1 MKILIDDVLTN
12 AIAVLQDAGAAR
24 CMPSGT
30 ALDDQTTG
38 FMLDCVFELET
49 LRETLRSLTAG
60 GIDNKE
66 ETLIALARC
75 GLWNGSGSTSEVITV
90 ALAMDRLSALPA
102 PYGDVESAWARLN
115 LRQQGIV
122 RHHNQQLALPV

>member
-1 MKILIDDVLTN
+1 MKILTDDVLTN

-24 CMPSGT
+24 CMPSGA
-30 ALDDQTTG
+30 ALDDQTAR

-49 LRETLRSLTAG
+49 LRETLRSLTGG

-75 GLWNGSGSTSEVITV
+75 GLWDGAGSVSEVITV
-90 ALAMDRLSALPA
+90 ALATDRLGSLPA
-102 PYGDVESAWARLN
+102 PYLDVESAWARLN

-122 RHHNQQLALPV
+122 RHHNQRLALPV